1 MLRILSTL
9 LILSSFAFSTQHYTV
24 RIGVFKHKSN
34 LIKVIKRFPPALR
47 KTLKTYKRRNR
58 TYLHTMATSDR
69 KTLVKLL
76 PAYRKFLKD
85 AYIAKTK
92 LRY

>member
-9 LILSSFAFSTQHYTV
+9 LILSSFAFSIQNYTV

-34 LIKVIKRFPPALR
+34 LRKVIKKFPPALR
-47 KTLKTYKRRNR
+47 KTLRTYKRRNK
-58 TYLHTMATSDR
+58 TYLHTIPTSNR
-69 KTLVKLL
+69 RTLLKLL

-85 AYIAKTK
+85 AYISTTR
-92 LRY
+92 LR